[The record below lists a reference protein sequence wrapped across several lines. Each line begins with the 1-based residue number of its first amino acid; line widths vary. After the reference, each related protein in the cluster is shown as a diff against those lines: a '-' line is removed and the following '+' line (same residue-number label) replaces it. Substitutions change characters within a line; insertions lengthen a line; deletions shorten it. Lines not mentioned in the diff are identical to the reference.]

1 MALLIAQ
8 PPEGAIDQSAQLI
21 SSAVNGLA
29 QGLGMVSDRN
39 RLTAF
44 EAGFHHATHVVIAML
59 LVAVLIAQ
67 VDFHSRDVIADL
79 AQGTFYDATDVSG
92 QCLVTFDIAVGINLD
107 LHGVLLL

>member
-8 PPEGAIDQSAQLI
+8 PPQGAIDQSAQLI
-21 SSAVNGLA
+21 SSAVNGLI

-44 EAGFHHATHVVIAML
+44 EACFHHATHVVIAVL

-67 VDFHSRDVIADL
+67 VDFHPGDVIADF
-79 AQGTFYDATDVSG
+79 AQGTFYDATDMSG
-92 QCLVTFDIAVGINLD
+92 QCLVTFDIVVGINLD
-107 LHGVLLL
+107 LHGIFLF

>member
-21 SSAVNGLA
+21 SSAVNGLI
-29 QGLGMVSDRN
+29 QGLSMVSDRN
-39 RLTAF
+39 RLAAF
-44 EAGFHHATHVVIAML
+44 EACFHHATHVVIAVL

-107 LHGVLLL
+107 LHGVLLF